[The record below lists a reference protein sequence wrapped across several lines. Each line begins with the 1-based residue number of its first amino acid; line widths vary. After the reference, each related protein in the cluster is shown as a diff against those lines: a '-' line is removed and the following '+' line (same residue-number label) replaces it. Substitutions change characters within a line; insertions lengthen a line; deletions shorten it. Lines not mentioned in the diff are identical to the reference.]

1 MAPAITFGL
10 ANLISPGVI
19 AVLKQIGSAISSVGN
34 DNPYALAVILGLV
47 IPVTGMTPLS
57 SMVLTSLL
65 GLTGIPMAIGALTCT
80 GASFVNAV
88 LFSRLHIGKK
98 TNAFAVFIEPLTQID
113 LIAKYPLQLYGTNA
127 IIGVVNACIVTFS
140 GLVINVKGMA
150 TPIAGAIVLFG
161 FNNAVT
167 SIITIITVGIV
178 SVVLA
183 FVMSSIIKKFN
194 LMNISFKL
202 PGKRIELRRCLIMA
216 KSYDYQS
223 AFDIIG
229 PVMMGPSSSH
239 TAGAVK
245 IGNSARAVLG
255 DMPKTLEIHYY
266 ESFAKTHQGHGTD
279 VAVVGGAMGYSTFD
293 SRIKSALDIAKD
305 ENIDVDIIEEDGE
318 SIGQHPN
325 CAYIKAN
332 SESGRHI
339 EVIGISIGGGT
350 IKLKG
355 INVNGLEVEINN
367 GLPMLEIDGEMD
379 KAQVNHLIN
388 DMTDMEIDFGDETV
402 KTSDNNGLVVLPLNK
417 AISESTLNKIREKY
431 SDLNVSYIN

>member
-1 MAPAITFGL
+1 MNIILGVGTLVLVLIIMTLFLNFAPYGKQGLQALSGAACATYLPQAFLSYAIGGVFHIKFFQEIGDLAGSLSGIAVGILTCLNLRVSPVFAVIVGLVLHDQKLLPAFIAAYIVAFGIKFIEKKVPEGLDLIVVILLAPAITFGL

-80 GASFVNAV
+80 GASFANAV

-113 LIAKYPLQLYGTNA
+113 LIARYPLQLFGSNA
-127 IIGVVNACIVTFS
+127 IIGAVDACIVTFS

-167 SIITIITVGIV
+167 SVITIVAVGIV

-183 FVMSSIIKKFN
+183 FVLSSLIKKFD

-202 PGKRIELRRCLIMA
+202 PGKKNR
-216 KSYDYQS
+216 
-223 AFDIIG
+223 
-229 PVMMGPSSSH
+229 
-239 TAGAVK
+239 VK
-245 IGNSARAVLG
+245 
-255 DMPKTLEIHYY
+255 
-266 ESFAKTHQGHGTD
+266 ES
-279 VAVVGGAMGYSTFD
+279 V
-293 SRIKSALDIAKD
+293 
-305 ENIDVDIIEEDGE
+305 
-318 SIGQHPN
+318 
-325 CAYIKAN
+325 
-332 SESGRHI
+332 
-339 EVIGISIGGGT
+339 
-350 IKLKG
+350 
-355 INVNGLEVEINN
+355 
-367 GLPMLEIDGEMD
+367 
-379 KAQVNHLIN
+379 
-388 DMTDMEIDFGDETV
+388 
-402 KTSDNNGLVVLPLNK
+402 
-417 AISESTLNKIREKY
+417 
-431 SDLNVSYIN
+431 

>member
-1 MAPAITFGL
+1 MNIILGVGTLVLVLIIMTLFLNFAPYGKQGLQALSGAACATYLPQAFLSYAIGGVFHIKFFQEIGDLAGSLSGIAVGILTCLNLRVSPVFAVIVGLVLHDQKLLPAFIAAYIVAFGIKFIEKKVPEGLDLIVVILLAPAITFGL

-80 GASFVNAV
+80 GASFANAI

-113 LIAKYPLQLYGTNA
+113 LIARYPLQLFGSNA

-167 SIITIITVGIV
+167 SVITIVAVGIV

-183 FVMSSIIKKFN
+183 FVLSSLIKKFD

-202 PGKRIELRRCLIMA
+202 PGKKNR
-216 KSYDYQS
+216 
-223 AFDIIG
+223 
-229 PVMMGPSSSH
+229 
-239 TAGAVK
+239 VK
-245 IGNSARAVLG
+245 
-255 DMPKTLEIHYY
+255 
-266 ESFAKTHQGHGTD
+266 ES
-279 VAVVGGAMGYSTFD
+279 V
-293 SRIKSALDIAKD
+293 
-305 ENIDVDIIEEDGE
+305 
-318 SIGQHPN
+318 
-325 CAYIKAN
+325 
-332 SESGRHI
+332 
-339 EVIGISIGGGT
+339 
-350 IKLKG
+350 
-355 INVNGLEVEINN
+355 
-367 GLPMLEIDGEMD
+367 
-379 KAQVNHLIN
+379 
-388 DMTDMEIDFGDETV
+388 
-402 KTSDNNGLVVLPLNK
+402 
-417 AISESTLNKIREKY
+417 
-431 SDLNVSYIN
+431 

>member
-1 MAPAITFGL
+1 MDIILGVGTLVIVLIIMTLFLNFAPYGKQGLQALSGAACATYLPQAFLSYAIGGVFHIKFFQEIGDLAGSLSGIAVGILTCLNLGVSPVFAVIVGLVLHDSKLLPAFIAAYIIAFGIKLIEKKVPEGLDLIVVILLAPAITFGL

-202 PGKRIELRRCLIMA
+202 PGKKNR
-216 KSYDYQS
+216 
-223 AFDIIG
+223 
-229 PVMMGPSSSH
+229 
-239 TAGAVK
+239 VK
-245 IGNSARAVLG
+245 
-255 DMPKTLEIHYY
+255 
-266 ESFAKTHQGHGTD
+266 ES
-279 VAVVGGAMGYSTFD
+279 V
-293 SRIKSALDIAKD
+293 
-305 ENIDVDIIEEDGE
+305 
-318 SIGQHPN
+318 
-325 CAYIKAN
+325 
-332 SESGRHI
+332 
-339 EVIGISIGGGT
+339 
-350 IKLKG
+350 
-355 INVNGLEVEINN
+355 
-367 GLPMLEIDGEMD
+367 
-379 KAQVNHLIN
+379 
-388 DMTDMEIDFGDETV
+388 
-402 KTSDNNGLVVLPLNK
+402 
-417 AISESTLNKIREKY
+417 
-431 SDLNVSYIN
+431 

>member
-1 MAPAITFGL
+1 MNIILGVGTLVLVLIIMTLFLKFAPYGKQGLQALSGAACATYLPQAFLSYAIGGVFHIKFFQEIGDLAGSLSGIAVGILTCLNLRVSPVFAVIVGLVLHDQKLLPAFIAAYIVAFGIKFIEKKVPEGLDLIVVILLAPAITFGL

-80 GASFVNAV
+80 GASFANAV

-113 LIAKYPLQLYGTNA
+113 LIARYPLQLFGSNA

-167 SIITIITVGIV
+167 SVITIVAVGIV

-183 FVMSSIIKKFN
+183 FVLSSLIKKFD

-202 PGKRIELRRCLIMA
+202 PGKKNR
-216 KSYDYQS
+216 
-223 AFDIIG
+223 
-229 PVMMGPSSSH
+229 
-239 TAGAVK
+239 VK
-245 IGNSARAVLG
+245 
-255 DMPKTLEIHYY
+255 
-266 ESFAKTHQGHGTD
+266 ES
-279 VAVVGGAMGYSTFD
+279 V
-293 SRIKSALDIAKD
+293 
-305 ENIDVDIIEEDGE
+305 
-318 SIGQHPN
+318 
-325 CAYIKAN
+325 
-332 SESGRHI
+332 
-339 EVIGISIGGGT
+339 
-350 IKLKG
+350 
-355 INVNGLEVEINN
+355 
-367 GLPMLEIDGEMD
+367 
-379 KAQVNHLIN
+379 
-388 DMTDMEIDFGDETV
+388 
-402 KTSDNNGLVVLPLNK
+402 
-417 AISESTLNKIREKY
+417 
-431 SDLNVSYIN
+431 